1 MAHFTTL
8 KYKNVQSVGNHP
20 ITIQLDRNQNTLI
33 GGNNGSGKSTML
45 FAFTYGLFGKFP
57 NGAKLADAINST
69 NKKNLLVE
77 IEFSTRGDDYKIV
90 RGEKPKKFEI
100 YKNDELIEQ
109 DARASDY
116 QKKLD
121 GILGMDYMMFTQV
134 VMLNKEQYKPFMS
147 LSTAERRKV
156 VEDILGISIFS
167 VMNKICKEKIKQNNN
182 DVTNQENAIE
192 ITRNKISSQKEVIS
206 TIKDSQE
213 SLEKETQ
220 EEIDSLD
227 EDSERVESEI
237 KEIDSKIDELLDFS
251 KLDKVKKQKRELQDL
266 GTNFEH
272 NINAQERILKFFNEN
287 DVCPTCE
294 QDIDEGLKAN
304 KIDSSERVIQ
314 ENKNHI
320 SELLGTIEEIVSKE
334 NKLKSAKERYNELRS
349 ERRTLENELS
359 IIERNRSKLVSKLN
373 EKSDD
378 NAKLNEAVSKYETL
392 EEQLSEQREVL
403 ASLIDKSDLLE
414 RLRNVLKDDG
424 VKAVIIKEYIDL
436 INKKL
441 NEYLQAMNFYI
452 NMTLDENFKESF
464 AALNKE
470 NFTMSNL
477 STGQKSR
484 VNLAIWLA
492 LLEVA
497 SIKNSVVSNVLLL
510 DEILENLDQ
519 DGVKDFMNLCKE
531 MLTDK
536 NVFIITQ
543 RYDEFMDYF
552 HSSIRFKLEEGFT
565 EFEEE

>member
-294 QDIDEGLKAN
+294 QDIDEG
-304 KIDSSERVIQ
+304 
-314 ENKNHI
+314 
-320 SELLGTIEEIVSKE
+320 
-334 NKLKSAKERYNELRS
+334 
-349 ERRTLENELS
+349 
-359 IIERNRSKLVSKLN
+359 
-373 EKSDD
+373 
-378 NAKLNEAVSKYETL
+378 
-392 EEQLSEQREVL
+392 
-403 ASLIDKSDLLE
+403 
-414 RLRNVLKDDG
+414 
-424 VKAVIIKEYIDL
+424 
-436 INKKL
+436 
-441 NEYLQAMNFYI
+441 
-452 NMTLDENFKESF
+452 
-464 AALNKE
+464 
-470 NFTMSNL
+470 
-477 STGQKSR
+477 
-484 VNLAIWLA
+484 
-492 LLEVA
+492 
-497 SIKNSVVSNVLLL
+497 
-510 DEILENLDQ
+510 
-519 DGVKDFMNLCKE
+519 
-531 MLTDK
+531 
-536 NVFIITQ
+536 
-543 RYDEFMDYF
+543 
-552 HSSIRFKLEEGFT
+552 
-565 EFEEE
+565 